1 MEGGMV
7 IDWGT
12 VIVSLA
18 TLILGGGMGWL
29 FTIKAMR
36 RKADGEAQQV
46 VADSWKSVQDVY
58 QQTIQDLNGYMED
71 IRNDRNH
78 FREERDKQREEN
90 DELRKRYIE
99 MEEQIM
105 ELKKIVARQ
114 GRKIEAL
121 SPFLCGIVACM
132 NRKKV
137 DIASESNNFNEDEP
151 EQIIEK
157 SEVL

>member
-1 MEGGMV
+1 MEEGFV

-12 VIVSLA
+12 AIVSIL
-18 TLILGGGMGWL
+18 TLLLGGSVGWL
-29 FTIKAMR
+29 FTIRQMR

-78 FREERDKQREEN
+78 FREERDKQRAEN

-99 MEEQIM
+99 MENQIL

-121 SPFLCGIVACM
+121 SPFLCGVVACM
-132 NRKKV
+132 TRKKV
-137 DIASESNNFNEDEP
+137 DIASDYTELEEEES
-151 EQIIEK
+151 EQIIERGQA
-157 SEVL
+157 

>member
-1 MEGGMV
+1 MEGGGAI
-7 IDWGT
+7 IDWG
-12 VIVSLA
+12 A
-18 TLILGGGMGWL
+18 LILGILGLLLGGGITWI

-36 RKADGEAQQV
+36 RKADGESQQV

-58 QQTIQDLNGYMED
+58 QQTIQDLNSYMED

-78 FREERDKQREEN
+78 LREERDQQRAEN

-105 ELKKIVARQ
+105 ELKKVVARQ

-121 SPFLCGIVACM
+121 SPFLCGVVACTK
-132 NRKKV
+132 RKKV
-137 DIASESNNFNEDEP
+137 EIPGDDSGLDEQ
-151 EQIIEK
+151 EQSKDTI
-157 SEVL
+157 